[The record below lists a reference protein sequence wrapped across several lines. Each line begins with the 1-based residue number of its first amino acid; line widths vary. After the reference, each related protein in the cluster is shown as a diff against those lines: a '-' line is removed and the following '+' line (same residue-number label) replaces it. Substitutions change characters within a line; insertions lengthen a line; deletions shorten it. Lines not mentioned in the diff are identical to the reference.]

1 MKRIWTSFFPLL
13 LCATLSAGCANTTS
27 GDAKPKYA
35 DFRDYSRLQPA
46 SDGNGTER
54 YTDSKQGFKG
64 YN

>member
-35 DFRDYSRLQPA
+35 DFRAEVPAHAAIVSR
-46 SDGNGTER
+46 N
-54 YTDSKQGFKG
+54 
-64 YN
+64 